1 MRSTLRGG
9 PELAPSLRRLDNR
22 KHHIGAI
29 FALQITPTVCY
40 CALTVTIC
48 RKIDRRSL
56 LFGSFATV
64 MGANAGA
71 TGTPRLETLTQW
83 LNASPQEREL
93 ALQPCLDRIQAMDPS
108 IHAWVQVMPEKP
120 TGNGKLAGIP
130 FGAKDIIETRGLAT
144 EYGSPIYKGR
154 IGTCR
159 RSDCSRFAPTRRNL
173 AGKDAVYCL
182 RIFHARPNAQPAGFG
197 AHAWRKLQ
205 RFGSGRRSRDGAD
218 R

>member
-1 MRSTLRGG
+1 
-9 PELAPSLRRLDNR
+9 
-22 KHHIGAI
+22 
-29 FALQITPTVCY
+29 
-40 CALTVTIC
+40 
-48 RKIDRRSL
+48 
-56 LFGSFATV
+56 
-64 MGANAGA
+64 MGAKAGA

-154 IGTCR
+154 IGTEDAAIIREMRKRGAILDTGVSTAAGLLLR
-159 RSDCSRFAPTRRNL
+159 RYRIQAQLRFAVHGWRAALGEKP
-173 AGKDAVYCL
+173 G
-182 RIFHARPNAQPAGFG
+182 HARLFHTYTSRYAPALGINGTSYWQGGEFCPRRPRT
-197 AHAWRKLQ
+197 HA
-205 RFGSGRRSRDGAD
+205 
-218 R
+218 